1 MNTVYYGLTDK
12 GTWIAFTSKE
22 AVRNSKKASEIVGVT
37 ITKYYVAPLFFQIF
51 RFWLPKNCW
60 NYFRENSKNT

>member
-12 GTWIAFTSKE
+12 GIWIAFTSKE
-22 AVRNSKKASEIVGVT
+22 AVRNSKKASEIVGMT
-37 ITKYYVAPLFFQIF
+37 ITKYHVAPLFFQIF

-60 NYFRENSKNT
+60 NYFRKNSKNT